1 MNHSALFLK
10 LIKRKSPINV
20 LRIIEY
26 WFSNSFTCVRW
37 GSQYSQS
44 YKQLTGV
51 RQGGSLS
58 PYLFAIF
65 IDDIAKHVSVTGKGC
80 HFGFTCLSIIL
91 YADDIIL
98 LAPSVTELQS
108 LLDTC
113 DDELYYLYMFINS
126 SKSKCIRFGPR
137 YKNTCANITT
147 RDGKINEWV
156 ESCRYLCLFFISG
169 PKLKTSN
176 DNAKAK

>member
-1 MNHSALFLK
+1 MSKAFDKMNHSALFLK
-10 LIKRKSPINV
+10 LIKRKIPINL

-26 WFSNSFTCVRW
+26 WFSNSFTCVRL
-37 GSQYSQS
+37 GSQYSQF

-51 RQGGSLS
+51 RQGGALS
-58 PYLFAIF
+58 PCLFAIF

-98 LAPSVTELQS
+98 LAPSVTALQS

-113 DDELYYLYMFINS
+113 ENELYYLDMCINS

-137 YKNTCANITT
+137 YKNTCANIIT
-147 RDGKINEWV
+147 RDGKIIEWV
-156 ESCRYLCLFFISG
+156 G
-169 PKLKTSN
+169 
-176 DNAKAK
+176 